1 MGRAIPD
8 RQSDYLLNRR
18 PELTWYTMGRR
29 SNNNGLRIIIRIRS
43 ITGSKH
49 ELHQHFLIRRPSRP
63 IRFTLDH
70 RPISEFELISLIL
83 FVEPHIVLGTGRFI
97 GFTWVSAFEDFI
109 KNHLSWTIFRWIQ
122 SKTMFYLCSKEFL
135 LIGNHFIFEW
145 NCTSR
150 DHHCISFTDSDIG
163 KGWTMISILGIMFRI
178 RGPGRL
184 PPY

>member
-49 ELHQHFLIRRPSRP
+49 ELHQNFLIRRHSRP

-70 RPISEFELISLIL
+70 RPISLTNKLNFVRWTSHCPRYRTFYRFYLSISIW
-83 FVEPHIVLGTGRFI
+83 RFYQE
-97 GFTWVSAFEDFI
+97 SSQL
-109 KNHLSWTIFRWIQ
+109 NHLPMNPIW
-122 SKTMFYLCSKEFL
+122 KMFYLCSKEFFVDRKPFHFWVKL
-135 LIGNHFIFEW
+135 HITWPSLYLIYWFGY
-145 NCTSR
+145 R
-150 DHHCISFTDSDIG
+150 
-163 KGWTMISILGIMFRI
+163 KGMNND
-178 RGPGRL
+178 
-184 PPY
+184 

>member
-63 IRFTLDH
+63 IRSTLDH
-70 RPISEFELISLIL
+70 RPISLTNKLNFNRWTSHCPRYRTFYRFYLSISVWRFLSRIIS
-83 FVEPHIVLGTGRFI
+83 VEPSSDESNL
-97 GFTWVSAFEDFI
+97 
-109 KNHLSWTIFRWIQ
+109 K
-122 SKTMFYLCSKEFL
+122 LCSIYVPKNFYWSETISFLSEIAHHVTITVSHL
-135 LIGNHFIFEW
+135 LIRISE
-145 NCTSR
+145 R
-150 DHHCISFTDSDIG
+150 DEQWLVYSV
-163 KGWTMISILGIMFRI
+163 
-178 RGPGRL
+178 
-184 PPY
+184 

>member
-1 MGRAIPD
+1 MSYINTFWFDDNLG
-8 RQSDYLLNRR
+8 QSDSSL
-18 PELTWYTMGRR
+18 
-29 SNNNGLRIIIRIRS
+29 
-43 ITGSKH
+43 ITDQSAK
-49 ELHQHFLIRRPSRP
+49 Q
-63 IRFTLDH
+63 
-70 RPISEFELISLIL
+70 ISLIL